1 MKTQTQ
7 QHTPTPWKV
16 MHNEIGLEW
25 NIEAG
30 NELIAVLVP
39 KNQRNLDNA
48 AFIVRAVNSHE
59 ALLAALKRYMSFN
72 GRYGEFGNYEEMD
85 STDIAVNL
93 SILRKQANEAIAQA
107 EGKE

>member
-1 MKTQTQ
+1 MKTKP

-59 ALLAALKRYMSFN
+59 ALLSALKNIRSN
-72 GRYGEFGNYEEMD
+72 IEALPEIIKRG
-85 STDIAVNL
+85 AVL
-93 SILRKQANEAIAQA
+93 VGDWETVESMKIFADEAIAQA
-107 EGKE
+107 EGK